1 MRRIDTSLAELN
13 VTNLRSNQ
21 QVAAE
26 FSNLLSLGNMQLQD
40 LFLDILK
47 ENMQP
52 VEPLRYTT
60 KRERQPRLGSISYGK
75 S

>member
-1 MRRIDTSLAELN
+1 MRRIDTALAELN

-26 FSNLLSLGNMQLQD
+26 FSTLLSQGTIKLQD

-52 VEPLRYTT
+52 VEPLHYTT
-60 KRERQPRLGSISYGK
+60 KREFLSPAWFPSVS
-75 S
+75 